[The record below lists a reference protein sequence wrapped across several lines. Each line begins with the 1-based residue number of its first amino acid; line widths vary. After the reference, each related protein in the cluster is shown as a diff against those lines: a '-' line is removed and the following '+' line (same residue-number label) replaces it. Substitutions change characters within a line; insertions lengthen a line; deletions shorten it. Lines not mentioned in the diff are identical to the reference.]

1 MNEQPDVNNR
11 PDADEFLKRLKQDA
25 PKMLKDN
32 VELAKAE
39 MIPAA
44 KAAGIG
50 SGMFGG
56 AGFFALRGLA
66 LLFYAAVFAVAM
78 MFNQLVGKSVLT
90 SLALAFVIVGVVVLL
105 IALVLALVGKGQ
117 FKKVKA
123 PQATIDEFKSTLAA
137 FSSGV
142 AKGRDEVTA
151 NLVERK
157 ALKATKKEAKD
168 LAKRA
173 EENQVK
179 LPTEG
184 AEQARR
190 AANR

>member
-1 MNEQPDVNNR
+1 MNEQPDVNSR
-11 PDADEFLKRLKQDA
+11 PDANEFLTRLKQDA
-25 PKMLKDN
+25 PQMLKDN

-78 MFNQLVGKSVLT
+78 MFNQLVGKSALT
-90 SLALAFVIVGVVVLL
+90 SLALAFLIVGIVVLL
-105 IALVLALVGKGQ
+105 IAVVLALIGKGQ

-123 PQATIDEFKSTLAA
+123 PQATVDEFKANLAA
-137 FSSGV
+137 LSAGV

-168 LAKRA
+168 LVQRT

-179 LPTEG
+179 LPVDG
-184 AEQARR
+184 AEQAKR
-190 AANR
+190 AAQR